1 MMDAWDYTVL
11 AASYNKRA
19 PYSKQVIDE
28 FLRNSGVT
36 SGAKAC
42 DIGAGTGNLTLFL
55 LKWGLR
61 VVAVEPNP
69 AMRAIGMPRTKSF
82 PDIRWINA
90 RGEATGL
97 PASEFDVVTFG
108 SSFNVLDRNRALVE
122 TARILKPKGWFAC
135 VWNYRNLDDPL
146 QRKIEEGI
154 HGFVS
159 SYDYGV
165 RREDQTVAIQA
176 SGLFDRIVRI
186 DRGFKHRTKVS
197 DCMDAWRSHATLARQ
212 AGPKTLGRI
221 LEKIECLLT
230 EPGGRDV
237 EVPYT
242 TSLWMAQ
249 KSDAWNES
257 PSPAAQ
263 RNRSE

>member
-1 MMDAWDYTVL
+1 M
-11 AASYNKRA
+11 AASYNRRA
-19 PYSKQVIDE
+19 PYSKQVIDD
-28 FLRNSGVT
+28 FLWNSGVR

-42 DIGAGTGNLTLFL
+42 DVGAGTGNLTLFL
-55 LKWGLR
+55 IKWGLR
-61 VVAVEPNP
+61 VVAVEPNA
-69 AMRAIGMPRTKSF
+69 AMRAIGMTRTRSL
-82 PDIRWINA
+82 PGIRWINA

-97 PASEFDVVTFG
+97 PASEYDVVTFG
-108 SSFNVLDRNRALVE
+108 SSFNVLDRDRALLE

-135 VWNYRNLDDPL
+135 VWNYRNLDDLL
-146 QRKIEEGI
+146 QRKIEEVI
-154 HGFVS
+154 HGFVPN
-159 SYDYGV
+159 YDYGV
-165 RREDQTVAIQA
+165 RREDQAAVIQA

-186 DRGFKHRTKVS
+186 DRKFKHRTTLS
-197 DCMDAWRSHATLARQ
+197 DWMDAWRSHATLSRQ
-212 AGPKTLGRI
+212 AGPKTHDRI
-221 LEKIECLLT
+221 LENIERLLT
-230 EPGGRDV
+230 EQGGRHV